1 MKKTVVLASIA
12 ALMASACSVVPE
24 IEVNEP
30 DSPTYTF
37 TLNAT
42 MDSELTKT
50 AYENEKTFSWSAG
63 DQISVL
69 FHNGDVNKFFTLT
82 NTTGAGTSATF
93 SGEIESGY
101 EICSSNGEKI
111 ALFPAGDHYYDR
123 TKAKYDATDYP
134 KRGVFFNI
142 PALTDF
148 TETHFSANL
157 PMAAIGDADNNFAF
171 KHISGSY
178 KVVFSNID
186 ASVTKVKLHVKNQI
200 SRALSGDFR
209 LENGGSH
216 NYCWW
221 WTSAAEGS
229 LAQTVSYIVNVIDGK
244 ATFYIPYSNGDG
256 DGFQPILTLTNAVN
270 GNTLKQV
277 SAKAPLSGSNVP
289 SFSHMVV
296 LPEIPASGT
305 GSAPGWR
312 SSNDINWDLVKTVIE
327 GRSSSTYGGINSMKF
342 TADATNAYILLDIN
356 KSYLLD
362 NDSYD
367 FSNHGVLFIGDG
379 SDSGSV
385 AWMWSTHYQSLFQAW
400 LKTGNNLSCTA
411 TDGVLVNATANESGD
426 HVFYEI
432 AVPRTGHPGF
442 AGTTAYIGF
451 VFDKRYI
458 IGETVYKD
466 PINGDTYMG
475 YAPTPNGNPAMAEV
489 SLPDYVAPSAS
500 VSSPLNLKFT
510 EADDE
515 VQNPERGLYNQT
527 SFYFNGESLPSLS
540 ISNSHI
546 EPLELVLFYLTGYKS
561 KDLDDDVLN
570 AIGTVFSNLK
580 AAGKKAIVR
589 FGYSSDHQEAD
600 KPWDASKDQIIKHI
614 QQLKPIFTANEDII
628 YVMQAGFIGTY
639 GEWYY
644 TGNNNPAVS
653 GVDDFYY
660 SVSGSSVVSYENQAA
675 VLDEL
680 LDAVPASRQIAVRT
694 PFYKRYYLSPDS
706 INSWNAISSW
716 DGTDANS
723 RIGFFNDGFLADN
736 GNDTGTFKDD
746 YDWAMWNG
754 QSAKLVVGGETA
766 YQSSEPNPT
775 YCGHDV
781 AIERIANGHVS
792 YLNKNTGNKIMTYW
806 INNNYLTDICKA
818 LGYRLVVNS
827 ADITFTSLN
836 SGATVN
842 YSIAIQNKGK
852 TTVIYP
858 RPFKLVLV
866 HNGEPSVLADFGDVR
881 NLAPGAAATTFSG
894 SVTLP
899 QTVMQYDQLAIWLP
913 DADILDNGLDE
924 IPAYSIRLANS
935 DVTWS
940 NGFNVLYTF

>member
-1 MKKTVVLASIA
+1 MKKILLFASIA
-12 ALMASACSVVPE
+12 ALLATACSVVPE

-50 AYENEKTFSWSAG
+50 AYENDKTFSWSAG

-101 EICSSNGEKI
+101 EVGSSNSEKI
-111 ALFPAGDHYYDR
+111 ALFPAGDHSYDR
-123 TKAKYDATDYP
+123 TKAKYDAESYP
-134 KRGVFFNI
+134 KRGPFFNI

-148 TETHFSANL
+148 TKTHFSANL
-157 PMAAIGDADNNFAF
+157 PMAAIGDGENNFAF

-178 KVVFSNID
+178 KVVFTDID
-186 ASVTKVKLHVKNQI
+186 PSITKVMLHVKNQTT
-200 SRALSGDFR
+200 RALSGDLR
-209 LENGGSH
+209 LEDGGSH

-221 WTSAAEGS
+221 WTSASEGS
-229 LAQTVSYIVNVIDGK
+229 VAQTVSYIVSVSNRK
-244 ATFYIPYSNGDG
+244 ATFYVPYTNGDG
-256 DGFQPILTLTNAVN
+256 EGFQPIFTLSNAVN
-270 GNTLKQV
+270 GNILKRV
-277 SAKAPLSGSNVP
+277 SAKAAFSGGNAP
-289 SFSHMVV
+289 SYSHMVV

-305 GSAPGWR
+305 GTAPGWR
-312 SSNDINWDLVKTVIE
+312 SNHEINWDLVDTVIE
-327 GRSSSTYGGINSMKF
+327 GRDSGTYGGINSMKF
-342 TADATNAYILLDIN
+342 TADAANAYILLDV
-356 KSYLLD
+356 KSSYLLD

-367 FSNHGVLFIGDG
+367 YSNHGVLFVGNG
-379 SDSGSV
+379 SDSGSS
-385 AWMWSTHYQSLFQAW
+385 AWMWSTKYQSVFQTW
-400 LKTGNNLSCTA
+400 LKTDNSLSCTA
-411 TDGVLVNATANESGD
+411 TDGAMISAIANGSGD

-432 AVPRTGHPGF
+432 AIPRVGHTAF
-442 AGTTAYIGF
+442 LGTTAYIGF
-451 VFDKRYI
+451 VFDKRYK
-458 IGETVYKD
+458 IGATIYND
-466 PINGDTYMG
+466 PTNGDTYMG
-475 YAPTPNGNPAMAEV
+475 YAPTPNSTPPMAEV
-489 SLPDYVAPSAS
+489 SLPAYVASSSSAT
-500 VSSPLNLKFT
+500 SPLNLTFT
-510 EADDE
+510 EADGE
-515 VQNPERGLYNQT
+515 VLNPERGLYNQT

-540 ISNSHI
+540 ISNSHV

-561 KDLDDDVLN
+561 KDLDEDVLD
-570 AIGTVFSNLK
+570 AIGTVFSNLR

-589 FGYSSDHQEAD
+589 FGYSSDHQEGD

-614 QQLKPIFTANEDII
+614 QQLKPTFTANEDII

-644 TGNNNPAVS
+644 TGNNSPAIKDA
-653 GVDDFYY
+653 DDFYY
-660 SVSGSSVVSYENQAA
+660 EVSGSEVLYYDNRAA
-675 VLDEL
+675 VINEL
-680 LDAVPASRQIAVRT
+680 LDAVPESRQIALRT

-706 INSWNAISSW
+706 INSWAAISSW

-723 RIGFFNDGFLADN
+723 RISFFNDGFLADN
-736 GNDTGTFKDD
+736 GNDTGTFHDD

-766 YQSSEPNPT
+766 YQSTEPNAT

-781 AIERIANGHVS
+781 AIQRIANGHVS

-827 ADITFTSLN
+827 ADITFTTLN

-866 HNGEPSVLADFGDVR
+866 HNGEASVLADFGDVR
-881 NLAPGAAATTFSG
+881 DLAPGAAATTFSG
-894 SVTLP
+894 SFTLP
-899 QTVMQYDQLAIWLP
+899 QNVMQYDQLAIWLP
-913 DADILDNGLDE
+913 DNAAGLRST
-924 IPAYSIRLANS
+924 PAYSIRLANS

-940 NGFNVLYTF
+940 NGYNVLYTF